1 LDKRGKPGGI
11 IKVVE
16 LIDDHTPAFAYDFRR
31 RFGLG
36 LDDLGSTVPWPE
48 VVYLVSVLIRDPSS
62 WLQTS
67 INNWHHP
74 ISYEWAALAAQYDL
88 HAQVNSKR
96 KPKLYPRPWKDAGGG
111 VTRKGTPR
119 RDAREILAKARDGGF
134 KWQNRRT
141 PT

>member
-1 LDKRGKPGGI
+1 LDVGREPGGI

-16 LIDDHTPAFAYDFRR
+16 LIDDHTPAFAYDFRY

-36 LDDLGSTVPWPE
+36 LDDLGEKVPWHE

-74 ISYEWAALAAQYDL
+74 VSFEWAALAAQYDL

-96 KPKLYPRPWKDAGGG
+96 KPKPYPRPWKDAGGG
-111 VTRKGTPR
+111 SNRKGTAR
-119 RDAREILAKARDGGF
+119 SDAREILAKARNGGV
-134 KWQNRRT
+134 KWQSRRT